1 MILVI
6 NKAVVKQKRSVILIY
21 LILKTNVQENVQKKK
36 KQKRKEK
43 KRKDEEIV
51 GEHMADK
58 VTQK

>member
-1 MILVI
+1 MC
-6 NKAVVKQKRSVILIY
+6 
-21 LILKTNVQENVQKKK
+21 KKK
-36 KQKRKEK
+36 KNRKEK